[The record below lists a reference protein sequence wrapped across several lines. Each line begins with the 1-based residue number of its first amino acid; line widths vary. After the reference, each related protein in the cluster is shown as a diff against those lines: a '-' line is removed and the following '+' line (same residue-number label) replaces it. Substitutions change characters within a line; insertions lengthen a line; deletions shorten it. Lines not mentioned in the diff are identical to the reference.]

1 MTALGTILRAR
12 ARTTWNRLRGLRD
25 ESLLKIAVIVLVG
38 GGLWWGLFAASR
50 GSLRFLSRYEDLRED
65 IVFTALSLM
74 FLALSILLTFSS
86 AILSFGTLFKT
97 PETTFLLAT
106 PTPAGSVYAY
116 KTLEGLVFSSWA
128 FLVMGLPL
136 MLAYGIDVGAPAAYY
151 LGLPMFFIPF
161 ALMTSAAGT
170 LVGLLLTGL
179 IPRYRAKII
188 AALVAVPVLIG
199 VVVAYRVAMSEG
211 TGVERMELWKE
222 QVLGQLS
229 FLRNRYLPHSWLTR
243 GLLLLAADRAA
254 GSLVPL
260 SAAVASAGFAYL
272 LGDFIAR
279 RTYSAAW
286 SAAAGGTRRK
296 RFRGGV
302 VAAAAEAL
310 SRPIGRATSLFV
322 SKDMRIFLRDPAQWS
337 QVAIFFGLLGIY
349 ILNLRNLR
357 FDFTKGFWL
366 HLISTLNLGA
376 MSLTLATLTTR
387 FVFPQVSLEGR
398 RFWVLGLAPA
408 SRREILYG
416 KFAFAA
422 GGALLVAETLVILS
436 NVMLRMPAEVFVV
449 QAIAVVL
456 VCAGLTGLA
465 AGMGALFP
473 SYGETNPS
481 RVVSGFGGTLTLVL
495 SVAFVAVIVGAVSLL
510 SYYRLVDA
518 SLGPRTYTRWAA
530 ALVALA
536 TGATVIAAGVPLALG
551 ARKLEKAEF

>member
-1 MTALGTILRAR
+1 VSALGTILQARAR
-12 ARTTWNRLRGLRD
+12 ATWNRLRGLRE
-25 ESLLKIAVIVLVG
+25 ESRLKIAVIVLVG
-38 GGLWWGLFAASR
+38 GGLWVGLFAAST
-50 GSLRFLSRYEDLRED
+50 GSLRFLSRYQELRED

-86 AILSFGTLFKT
+86 AILSFGTLFRT
-97 PETTFLLAT
+97 PETMFLLAT
-106 PTPAGSVYAY
+106 PVPAGSVYAC
-116 KTLEGLVFSSWA
+116 KTLEGLLFSSWA
-128 FLVMGLPL
+128 FLIMGLPL
-136 MLAYGIDVGAPAAYY
+136 MLAYGVDVGAPAAYY

-161 ALMTSAAGT
+161 ALMTSAVGT

-179 IPRYRAKII
+179 IPKYRAKII

-199 VVVAYRVAMSEG
+199 VLVAYRVATAEA
-211 TGVERMELWKE
+211 TGAARMELWKE
-222 QVLGQLS
+222 QVLGHLS

-260 SAAVASAGFAYL
+260 SAAVASAAFAYL

-279 RTYSAAW
+279 RTYSTAW
-286 SAAAGGTRRK
+286 SAAAGGARRK
-296 RFRGGV
+296 RFRGGI
-302 VAAAAEAL
+302 VARAAGVL
-310 SRPIGRATSLFV
+310 SRPAGRITSLFV
-322 SKDMRIFLRDPAQWS
+322 SKDIRVFLRDPAQWS

-408 SRREILYG
+408 RRREILYG
-416 KFAFAA
+416 KFAFSA
-422 GGALLVAETLVILS
+422 GGALVIAETLVILS
-436 NVMLRMPAEVFVV
+436 NIMLRMPAEVFIM

-495 SVAFVAVIVGAVSLL
+495 SVAFVVVIVGAVSVL

-530 ALVALA
+530 ALVVLA
-536 TGATVIAAGVPLALG
+536 TGATAVAAGVPLALG
-551 ARKLEKAEF
+551 ARKLEQAEF